1 MIHAFLF
8 LSRGVR
14 DHDDHGPAFQ
24 GHMNRI
30 NSIANTKITVFHTFH
45 REVEAYRLHW
55 WQCDVR
61 IQGKLY
67 YQYSF
72 EYGQGNCRTK
82 KPYFGLVK
90 RSINRPPSKRDTWW
104 AEHQRSCGGSFI
116 KIKEPVDYKKK
127 KIRKATSAKKPTK
140 SSDIT
145 SYFPNK
151 DKDVAKNLINT
162 PSVDDITQGISLQA
176 DRKIVVIDLTDKG

>member
-1 MIHAFLF
+1 
-8 LSRGVR
+8 
-14 DHDDHGPAFQ
+14 
-24 GHMNRI
+24 MNRI

-55 WQCDVR
+55 WQCD
-61 IQGKLY
+61 
-67 YQYSF
+67 
-72 EYGQGNCRTK
+72 GNCRTK